1 MGWPCG
7 GGLRWWW
14 KGRGEV
20 TKRSKLDFL
29 SFLMVHQR
37 GPIAPVIE
45 SLVLI
50 WAASEQEEW
59 RGQVVYLPL

>member
-1 MGWPCG
+1 
-7 GGLRWWW
+7 
-14 KGRGEV
+14 
-20 TKRSKLDFL
+20 
-29 SFLMVHQR
+29 MVHQR